1 MHSQP
6 TTLIIIILK
15 LCDNQIALM
24 KILQIVSSSN
34 ALQKAKFQ
42 LRQWCYQLKKSTNT
56 RGEHGERSCSFEH
69 MEF

>member
-42 LRQWCYQLKKSTNT
+42 LRQWCYQLK
-56 RGEHGERSCSFEH
+56 
-69 MEF
+69 